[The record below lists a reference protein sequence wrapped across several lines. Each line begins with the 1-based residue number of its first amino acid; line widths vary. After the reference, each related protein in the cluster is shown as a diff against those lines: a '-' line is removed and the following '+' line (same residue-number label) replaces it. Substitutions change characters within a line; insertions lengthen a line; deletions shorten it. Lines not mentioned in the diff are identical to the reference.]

1 MSKEAR
7 LKETIKTSQVRQ
19 RLGDLLDRVADR
31 SDRFVI
37 ERRGKPL
44 AALVPFESFQR
55 MERAAEL
62 ELLSVLDRDA
72 RRMTRRQAAELAKRV
87 KGRTGSGG

>member
-1 MSKEAR
+1 M
-7 LKETIKTSQVRQ
+7 KETVKTSQVRQ

-72 RRMTRRQAAELAKRV
+72 RRLTRKRAAELANRV
-87 KGRTGSGG
+87 KRRAG